1 MTIDFV
7 KYCNKYYNVF
17 MLKPLAFRLRP
28 KNIDEIIGQKH
39 LVGKD
44 GVLRNAIETHTMLSI
59 IFFGPPGCGKTT
71 IAEAFASS
79 MGVKYVKLN
88 AVTSNKKD
96 LEAAIEECKLFD
108 ETFIIMD
115 EVHRLNKDKQD
126 ILLPYVEDG
135 TIYLLGCTTQNPYM
149 VINKA
154 IRSRCHLLEVKA
166 LSNEDIVEGLKR
178 AIKSKNGLNNS
189 IKINQ
194 DALEYIAKL
203 TSGDMR
209 YALNFLDVIKMSSK
223 NKVVDIEKVKSI
235 LKVPNYQMDSDEGEH
250 YDSVSALQKSIRG
263 SDVDAALYYLARLCI
278 VQDLDSIKRR
288 LLVIA
293 YEDIGLGNPQAV
305 NRVHNAINAAEF
317 VGFPE
322 AVIPLGF
329 AVTELTLSP
338 KSRASCDA
346 MHRAMDYAANHK
358 LDVMDYLKYT
368 PVNVQEEDKYPYDRP
383 DLWAKIQYLPEL
395 IKDMQFYDPSESSS
409 STYEKSINENYLKFK
424 KIKRTSDLR
433 NLKLKK

>member
-1 MTIDFV
+1 
-7 KYCNKYYNVF
+7 

-28 KNIDEIIGQKH
+28 KNIEEIIGQTH
-39 LVGKD
+39 LVGTD

-71 IAEAFASS
+71 IAEAFATS
-79 MGVKYVKLN
+79 MGVKYIKLN

-96 LEAAIEECKLFD
+96 LENAIEECKMFD
-108 ETFIIMD
+108 EAFIIMD

-135 TIYLLGCTTQNPYM
+135 TIYLIGCTTQNPYM

-154 IRSRCHLLEVKA
+154 IRSRCHLLEVKP
-166 LSNEDIVEGLKR
+166 LNDEDIIKGLKR
-178 AIKSKNGLNNS
+178 AIESKNGLNQS
-189 IKINQ
+189 ITVTD
-194 DALEYIAKL
+194 DAMKYIAKL

-223 NKVVDIEKVKSI
+223 DKKVDLEKVKSV

-293 YEDIGLGNPQAV
+293 YEDIGLGNPAAV
-305 NRVHNAINAAEF
+305 NRVHQAIETAEF

-322 AVIPLGF
+322 AIIPLGF
-329 AVTELTLSP
+329 AVCELALSP

-346 MHRAMDYAANHK
+346 IHRAMDYASNYG
-358 LDVMDYLKYT
+358 LDIMDYLKYT

-383 DLWAKIQYLPEL
+383 DLWTKIQYLPEL
-395 IKDMQFYDPSESSS
+395 IKDMSFYDPKESSS
-409 STYEKSINENYLKFK
+409 SSYEKSINENYLKFK

-433 NLKLKK
+433 NLKK